1 MKTQIHPIADIKVL
15 SITDILPLIL
25 QESKLYKVLVVDNP
39 QISVEN
45 ILELILSS
53 VEIEEMMLRSYLIQ
67 SHQISK
73 EIRRSQ
79 KSS

>member
-25 QESKLYKVLVVDNP
+25 QEFKLYKVLVVDNP

-53 VEIEEMMLRSYLIQ
+53 AEIEEMMLRSYLIQ

-73 EIRRSQ
+73 ESRSQ